1 MNHAMFSDMS
11 ILCLLNRHKVTLAS
25 IMPRRGGFVGICE
38 RCSRPLE
45 RQADRSWTAS
55 DPLDL
60 KERAA

>member
-1 MNHAMFSDMS
+1 MS
-11 ILCLLNRHKVTLAS
+11 LLCLLNRHKVTLAS
-25 IMPRRGGFVGICE
+25 IMPRRGAGYVGICE

-45 RQADRSWTAS
+45 RQQDRSWTAS